1 MLDESKESD
10 SLEAREPHIEVEEP
24 DICGTPSEEEKASSC
39 SLNRKRRASEALE
52 SSKNGSPC
60 ISFTE
65 NDQQNPKLPPPL
77 LKKNHLSTATT
88 NTDSSILQSS
98 SNNNLLNN
106 SMNNLS
112 NL

>member
-10 SLEAREPHIEVEEP
+10 SLEAREPHIDAEEP
-24 DICGTPSEEEKASSC
+24 DLCGTPSEEEKGSSC

-65 NDQQNPKLPPPL
+65 NDNQNTKLPPPL
-77 LKKNHLSTATT
+77 LKKSHLSTATT
-88 NTDSSILQSS
+88 NTDSSIL
-98 SNNNLLNN
+98 
-106 SMNNLS
+106 
-112 NL
+112 